1 VPSRTV
7 RRSSSLRLVDDDDA
21 HLEDDPGAEHERLNR
36 NFNELL
42 QELRVAQAGVQI
54 LFAFLLTLP
63 FTQRFG
69 KLSSFERDVYLVT
82 LVLATFATV
91 FLVAPVIQ
99 HRLNFRRDLK
109 THIVWDAHHMAI
121 LGLTCLAGAI
131 VAAVFLVV
139 HFLFGTAMLIVVMAL
154 VVGLFL
160 ATWIGLP
167 LARRVR

>member
-1 VPSRTV
+1 
-7 RRSSSLRLVDDDDA
+7 VDDDDA
-21 HLEDDPGAEHERLNR
+21 HVEDDPGAEHQRLNR
-36 NFNELL
+36 NFGELL

-63 FTQRFG
+63 FTQRFATV
-69 KLSSFERDVYLVT
+69 SRFERDVYLVT
-82 LVLATFATV
+82 LALATFATI

-121 LGLTCLAGAI
+121 LGLSCLAGAI
-131 VAAVFLVV
+131 ITAVFFVV
-139 HFLFGTAMLIVVMAL
+139 HFLFGTMALIVVMAL
-154 VVGLFL
+154 VVGLF
-160 ATWIGLP
+160 AVTWIGLP

>member
-1 VPSRTV
+1 
-7 RRSSSLRLVDDDDA
+7 VDDHEA
-21 HLEDDPGAEHERLNR
+21 QVEDDPGREHERLNR

-42 QELRVAQAGVQI
+42 QELRVAQTGVQI

-63 FTQRFG
+63 FTQRFA
-69 KLSSFERDVYLVT
+69 KVSSFERNVYLVT
-82 LVLATFATV
+82 LLLATFASI
-91 FLVAPVIQ
+91 FLIAPVIQ

-121 LGLTCLAGAI
+121 LGLACLAGAI
-131 VAAVFLVV
+131 TTAVFLVV
-139 HFLFGTAMLIVVMAL
+139 HYLFGTTALIVVMAL

-167 LARRVR
+167 LARRAR